1 MLGCCCDQIQ
11 HAYAHGVAALFPCH
25 HADVRMPAREFPVTS
40 ARSFLSDL
48 KRVQITAVGPVP
60 DLSSPLT
67 RHLCRLMALE
77 SAAHE
82 LNLGCAIVQLHAE
95 ERHSGD
101 HNHIE
106 WLLGG
111 KAGNESYKG
120 GGKGTGRLGCGFEIG
135 GGVFQF
141 NCITSKERMEQSA
154 PTDEAAGSASSR
166 FI

>member
-1 MLGCCCDQIQ
+1 
-11 HAYAHGVAALFPCH
+11 
-25 HADVRMPAREFPVTS
+25 MPTWELLRDRFGFFAIS
-40 ARSFLSDL
+40 
-48 KRVQITAVGPVP
+48 KRVQSTAVGPIP

-67 RHLCRLMALE
+67 RHLCRPMALE

-95 ERHSGD
+95 ECHSGD
-101 HNHIE
+101 HNYIE

-111 KAGNESYKG
+111 KAGNESYRG
-120 GGKGTGRLGCGFEIG
+120 GGKGRGRFGCGFEIE

-141 NCITSKERMEQSA
+141 NCITIKERMEQSS